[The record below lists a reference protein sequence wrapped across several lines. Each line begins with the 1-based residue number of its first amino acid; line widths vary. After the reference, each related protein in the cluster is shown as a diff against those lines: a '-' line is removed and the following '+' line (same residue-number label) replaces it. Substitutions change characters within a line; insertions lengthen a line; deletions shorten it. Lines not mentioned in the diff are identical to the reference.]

1 MYILMVKYID
11 SLNDDKHL
19 DGSIEMLDQTR
30 KIIEV
35 FRDSRPLCDINDKH
49 FQILQDVETWLI
61 KSPDS
66 VPEDEKKEI
75 ILDHVQQYKYGINS
89 TIYVKLQ
96 CQRKAMPVQV
106 KVMYIQHP
114 SQWSPQRR
122 RS

>member
-49 FQILQDVETWLI
+49 LQILQDVETWLI
-61 KSPDS
+61 NSPDS
-66 VPEDEKKEI
+66 VPEDEKKKSFLTMPWI
-75 ILDHVQQYKYGINS
+75 YNKSQCS
-89 TIYVKLQ
+89 TV
-96 CQRKAMPVQV
+96 
-106 KVMYIQHP
+106 
-114 SQWSPQRR
+114 
-122 RS
+122 